1 MWDIPDKVANNGVS
15 LAGKHMHSE
24 FNNRQHEIEKV
35 VTSTGIALTAY
46 PTDPNATS
54 DTDETMLAQSISR
67 LASLGTAAADSGVA
81 NAFVLS
87 ALGAVVA
94 PKALFDSMTVVT
106 IPSATN
112 TGASTANVFGLG
124 VKAIR
129 SYSDTALT
137 GGEIVSGRPTAWRY
151 STAANS
157 GAGAWLILPWANA
170 KSVASDAVF
179 NISSQVYSAA
189 GTYAFTVPAGVT
201 RLRGRVWGGGGG
213 GGPTTANAL
222 GGSGGNG
229 GGFAEGYF
237 AVTPGQTITV
247 TVGAA
252 GTAGVAPSGV
262 GGNGGT
268 TSIGAFVSATGG
280 QGGNYGSA
288 SYPGYTP
295 NTVGTGGG
303 TAATLTISGS
313 RGGQGGGP
321 ANGYGA
327 IGGFGGSSPMGGGN
341 CPGTTGAANVGQSPG
356 GGGSGGGGY
365 TGSNCN
371 GGLGAPGQA
380 IIEWVNP

>member
-67 LASLGTAAADSGVA
+67 LASLGTAAAGSGVA

-157 GAGAWLILPWANA
+157 GAGAWLILPWAIPLSLQMRSYSPPLLTGTFSFSA
-170 KSVASDAVF
+170 ADSVTS
-179 NISSQVYSAA
+179 NISSAAVGLNSLVDTTFTAGGLMTCGTLDAGVWQVAMRA
-189 GTYAFTVPAGVT
+189 GTATAGDEILAQITSNVGSNFAVASVKT
-201 RLRGRVWGGGGG
+201 SG
-213 GGPTTANAL
+213 GGPIANA
-222 GGSGGNG
+222 SGILRLAAGNTVQFQARQISG
-229 GGFAEGYF
+229 
-237 AVTPGQTITV
+237 TTRTIT
-247 TVGAA
+247 
-252 GTAGVAPSGV
+252 GTFSA
-262 GGNGGT
+262 T
-268 TSIGAFVSATGG
+268 RIGA
-280 QGGNYGSA
+280 
-288 SYPGYTP
+288 
-295 NTVGTGGG
+295 
-303 TAATLTISGS
+303 
-313 RGGQGGGP
+313 
-321 ANGYGA
+321 
-327 IGGFGGSSPMGGGN
+327 
-341 CPGTTGAANVGQSPG
+341 
-356 GGGSGGGGY
+356 
-365 TGSNCN
+365 
-371 GGLGAPGQA
+371 
-380 IIEWVNP
+380 